1 MKKIVITT
9 GLLFGLAL
17 TVNAQM
23 TPTPNDPNQQPGV
36 QTPGTPP
43 TFPTDR
49 QDTATDKQQRTESD
63 ADTQQTG
70 QDRDRRDTD
79 RTDRDRLPQS
89 DSADQDRDEQYPQ
102 STDRDQQN
110 QQGSGRDY
118 DRDRQNG
125 SVGSNA
131 GQQDQ
136 DRERKDDLDRGMNP
150 DRDHRSDYQ
159 SQLQNAMQQN
169 PNLAGV
175 QVAYTDSTVE
185 LTGTV
190 PTGKE
195 KHEARMMAQDYANGR
210 KVVDHI
216 RITGKGH

>member
-1 MKKIVITT
+1 MHKIIIA

-17 TVNAQM
+17 TANAQM
-23 TPTPNDPNQQPGV
+23 TPNPNDPNQQQTGV

-49 QDTATDKQQRTESD
+49 QETAKDRQESNQAD
-63 ADTQQTG
+63 ADTQNTDK
-70 QDRDRRDTD
+70 DRDRT
-79 RTDRDRLPQS
+79 
-89 DSADQDRDEQYPQ
+89 DRDEQYPQ

-110 QQGSGRDY
+110 QQVQSDRDY

-125 SVGSNA
+125 SIGSNA
-131 GQQDQ
+131 GQQD
-136 DRERKDDLDRGMNP
+136 RERDMN
-150 DRDHRSDYQ
+150 DETDHNADYQ
-159 SQLQNAMQQN
+159 SQLQKALQQN
-169 PNLAGV
+169 PDLSGV
-175 QVAYTDSTVE
+175 QVTYTDSTVE

-210 KVVDHI
+210 KVVDHVKV
-216 RITGKGH
+216 TGKGH